1 MSGEW
6 SFRDLAKGAPAQA
19 ELNSL
24 LSPHDLYPS
33 ILSCI
38 LIKTP
43 STSCISL
50 QLCIYVFQQNSI
62 KVHGGT

>member
-6 SFRDLAKGAPAQA
+6 SFRDLAKGAPGQA
-19 ELNSL
+19 EMSSL
-24 LSPHDLYPS
+24 HMIF
-33 ILSCI
+33 ILRSLGCI
-38 LIKTP
+38 FVKTP
-43 STSCISL
+43 STSCTSL